1 MLRTN
6 SKKAKENIRLW
17 ILANYT
23 PEDYANA
30 FQTETGEYTLENFP
44 EVAAS
49 IMDTFH
55 KEKRLDVKEKGVDVR
70 RYGLE
75 IAFIDWMQGLPSI
88 LDIYSLAVGWSASE
102 ILGDWLEET
111 TEGKEAYSKKD
122 EDGQKAMK
130 TALHLVFREIQAG
143 VKKFNEHK

>member
-23 PEDYANA
+23 PEDYTNA
-30 FQTETGEYTLENFP
+30 FQTETGEYTPENFP

-55 KEKRLDVKEKGVDVR
+55 KEKGFDVR

-75 IAFIDWMQGLPSI
+75 LAFIDWMQGLPSI
-88 LDIYSLAVGWSASE
+88 LGTLPLLGWEVAE
-102 ILGDWLEET
+102 ILGNWLEET
-111 TEGKEAYSKKD
+111 AEEKEAYSKKD

-143 VKKFNEHK
+143 VEKFNREYK

>member
-6 SKKAKENIRLW
+6 SRKVKENIRLW
-17 ILANYT
+17 ILANYM

-30 FQTETGEYTLENFP
+30 FQTETGVYTPENFP
-44 EVAAS
+44 AVAAS

-55 KEKRLDVKEKGVDVR
+55 KEKGFDVR

-88 LDIYSLAVGWSASE
+88 LETFPLLHGWEVAE
-102 ILGDWLEET
+102 ILGNWLEET
-111 TEGKEAYSKKD
+111 AEEKEAYSKKD
-122 EDGQKAMK
+122 ETGEKAME
-130 TALHLVFREIQAG
+130 TALHLVFREIQTG
-143 VKKFNEHK
+143 SEKFNREHD

>member
-6 SKKAKENIRLW
+6 SKKAKENIRIW

-30 FQTETGEYTLENFP
+30 FQTETGEYMPENFP
-44 EVAAS
+44 AVSAS
-49 IMDTFH
+49 IMDVFH
-55 KEKRLDVKEKGVDVR
+55 KEKGVDVR

-88 LDIYSLAVGWSASE
+88 LETFSLLGWEVTE
-102 ILGDWLEET
+102 ILAEWLEET
-111 TEGKEAYSKKD
+111 ETEKEAYSKKD
-122 EDGQKAMK
+122 EDGIKAME

-143 VKKFNEHK
+143 VKKFNCFP

>member
-17 ILANYT
+17 ILANYA
-23 PEDYANA
+23 PENYANA
-30 FQTETGEYTLENFP
+30 FQTETGEYTPENFP
-44 EVAAS
+44 AVAAS
-49 IMDTFH
+49 IMDTF
-55 KEKRLDVKEKGVDVR
+55 RKEKGFDVH

-75 IAFIDWMQGLPSI
+75 IAFADWMQGLPSI
-88 LDIYSLAVGWSASE
+88 LETFPLLGWEVTE

-111 TEGKEAYSKKD
+111 AEEKEAYSKKD

-143 VKKFNEHK
+143 SGKFNREHN

>member
-6 SKKAKENIRLW
+6 SKKAKENIRIW

-30 FQTETGEYTLENFP
+30 FQTETGEYMPENFP
-44 EVAAS
+44 AVSAS
-49 IMDTFH
+49 IMDVFH
-55 KEKRLDVKEKGVDVR
+55 KEKGVDVR

-88 LDIYSLAVGWSASE
+88 LGTLSLLGWETAE
-102 ILGDWLEET
+102 ILGNWLEET
-111 TEGKEAYSKKD
+111 VEEKEAYSKKD

-143 VKKFNEHK
+143 VEKFNEHK

>member
-6 SKKAKENIRLW
+6 SEKAKENIRLW

-23 PEDYANA
+23 PDDYANA

-49 IMDTFH
+49 IMDAFH
-55 KEKRLDVKEKGVDVR
+55 KEKGFDIR

-88 LDIYSLAVGWSASE
+88 LDIYSLLGGWSVSE
-102 ILGDWLEET
+102 ILAEWLEET
-111 TEGKEAYSKKD
+111 ETEKEAYSKKD
-122 EDGQKAMK
+122 EDGIKAMK
-130 TALHLVFREIQAG
+130 TALHLVFREIKIG
-143 VKKFNEHK
+143 SEKFNREHN

>member
-6 SKKAKENIRLW
+6 SKKAKENIRIW

-30 FQTETGEYTLENFP
+30 FQTETGEYMPENFP
-44 EVAAS
+44 AVSAS
-49 IMDTFH
+49 IMDVFH
-55 KEKRLDVKEKGVDVR
+55 KEKGVYVR

-88 LDIYSLAVGWSASE
+88 LETFSLLGWEVTE
-102 ILGDWLEET
+102 ILGNWLEET
-111 TEGKEAYSKKD
+111 AEEKEAYSKKD

-130 TALHLVFREIQAG
+130 TALHLVFREIKAG
-143 VKKFNEHK
+143 LEKFNEHK

>member
-17 ILANYT
+17 ILANYI
-23 PEDYANA
+23 PEDYTNA
-30 FQTETGEYTLENFP
+30 FQTETGEYTPENFP

-55 KEKRLDVKEKGVDVR
+55 NEKGFDVR

-88 LDIYSLAVGWSASE
+88 LKTLPLLHGWEVAE

-111 TEGKEAYSKKD
+111 TEEKEAYSRKD
-122 EDGQKAMK
+122 EDGEKAMK

-143 VKKFNEHK
+143 AEKFNEHK

>member
-17 ILANYT
+17 ILANYM

-30 FQTETGEYTLENFP
+30 FQTETGEYTPENFP

-49 IMDTFH
+49 IMCVFH
-55 KEKRLDVKEKGVDVR
+55 KEKGLDVR

-88 LDIYSLAVGWSASE
+88 LGTLSLLGWEAAE
-102 ILGDWLEET
+102 ILGNWLEET
-111 TEGKEAYSKKD
+111 AEEKEAYSKKD
-122 EDGQKAMK
+122 EDGEKAMK

-143 VKKFNEHK
+143 AEKFNEYK

>member
-6 SKKAKENIRLW
+6 SKKAKENIQLW
-17 ILANYT
+17 ILANYM
-23 PEDYANA
+23 PENYANA
-30 FQTETGEYTLENFP
+30 FQTETGEYTPENFP

-49 IMDTFH
+49 IMDVFH
-55 KEKRLDVKEKGVDVR
+55 KEKGFDVR

-88 LDIYSLAVGWSASE
+88 LETLPLLHGWGVAE
-102 ILGDWLEET
+102 ILGGWLEET
-111 TEGKEAYSKKD
+111 AEEKEAYSKKD

-143 VKKFNEHK
+143 AGKFNEHK

>member
-6 SKKAKENIRLW
+6 NKKVKENIRIW

-30 FQTETGEYTLENFP
+30 FQTETGKYTLENFP

-55 KEKRLDVKEKGVDVR
+55 KEKGLDIR

-75 IAFIDWMQGLPSI
+75 IAFIDWIQGLPSI
-88 LDIYSLAVGWSASE
+88 LGTFPLLGGWETAE
-102 ILGDWLEET
+102 ILGNWLEET
-111 TEGKEAYSKKD
+111 VEEKESYSKKD
-122 EDGQKAMK
+122 ETGEKAIK

-143 VKKFNEHK
+143 VEKINREYK

>member
-44 EVAAS
+44 EVATS
-49 IMDTFH
+49 IMDAFH
-55 KEKRLDVKEKGVDVR
+55 KEKGFDVR
-70 RYGLE
+70 RHGLK

-88 LDIYSLAVGWSASE
+88 LGTLSLLGWEVTE
-102 ILGDWLEET
+102 ILGNWLEET
-111 TEGKEAYSKKD
+111 AEEKEAYSKRD
-122 EDGQKAMK
+122 EDGEKAMK

-143 VKKFNEHK
+143 LEKFNFEN

>member
-17 ILANYT
+17 ILANYI
-23 PEDYANA
+23 PENYANA
-30 FQTETGEYTLENFP
+30 FQTGTGEYMPENFP

-49 IMDTFH
+49 IMDAFH
-55 KEKRLDVKEKGVDVR
+55 KEKGFDVR

-88 LDIYSLAVGWSASE
+88 LETLTLLHGWEVAE
-102 ILGDWLEET
+102 ILGNWLEET
-111 TEGKEAYSKKD
+111 AEEKEAYSKKD
-122 EDGQKAMK
+122 EDGKKAME

-143 VKKFNEHK
+143 AEKFNEHK

>member
-6 SKKAKENIRLW
+6 SKKAKENIRIW

-30 FQTETGEYTLENFP
+30 FQTETGEYMPENFP
-44 EVAAS
+44 AVSAS
-49 IMDTFH
+49 IMDVFH
-55 KEKRLDVKEKGVDVR
+55 KEKGVNVR

-88 LDIYSLAVGWSASE
+88 LETFSLLGWEVTE
-102 ILGDWLEET
+102 ILGNWLEET
-111 TEGKEAYSKKD
+111 AEEKEAYSKKD

-130 TALHLVFREIQAG
+130 TALHLVFREIKAG
-143 VKKFNEHK
+143 LEKFNEHK

>member
-6 SKKAKENIRLW
+6 SKKAKENIRIW

-23 PEDYANA
+23 PKDYANA
-30 FQTETGEYTLENFP
+30 FQTETGEYMPENFP
-44 EVAAS
+44 AVSAS
-49 IMDTFH
+49 IMDVFH
-55 KEKRLDVKEKGVDVR
+55 KEKGVDVR

-88 LDIYSLAVGWSASE
+88 LGTLSLLGWETAE
-102 ILGDWLEET
+102 ILGNWLEET
-111 TEGKEAYSKKD
+111 VEEKEAYSKKD

-143 VKKFNEHK
+143 VEKINFEN

>member
-23 PEDYANA
+23 PDDYANA

-49 IMDTFH
+49 IMDAFH
-55 KEKRLDVKEKGVDVR
+55 KEKGFDIR

-88 LDIYSLAVGWSASE
+88 LDIYSLLGGWSVSE
-102 ILGDWLEET
+102 ILAEWLEET
-111 TEGKEAYSKKD
+111 ETEKEAYSKKD
-122 EDGQKAMK
+122 EDGIKAMK
-130 TALHLVFREIQAG
+130 TALHLVFREIKIG
-143 VKKFNEHK
+143 SEKFNREHN

>member
-17 ILANYT
+17 ILANYM
-23 PEDYANA
+23 PEDYADA
-30 FQTETGEYTLENFP
+30 FQTETGEYTPENFP
-44 EVAAS
+44 EVSAS
-49 IMDTFH
+49 IMDTF
-55 KEKRLDVKEKGVDVR
+55 RKEKGFYVR

-75 IAFIDWMQGLPSI
+75 IAFRDWMQGLPSI
-88 LDIYSLAVGWSASE
+88 LETLPLLCGWGVVE

-111 TEGKEAYSKKD
+111 TEEKEAYSKKD

-130 TALHLVFREIQAG
+130 TALHLVFREVQAG
-143 VKKFNEHK
+143 FEKFNREYE

>member
-6 SKKAKENIRLW
+6 NKKVKENIRIW

-55 KEKRLDVKEKGVDVR
+55 KEKWLDVR

-88 LDIYSLAVGWSASE
+88 LDIYSLACGWSASE

-111 TEGKEAYSKKD
+111 TEEKEAYSKKD

-143 VKKFNEHK
+143 SEKFNCFP

>member
-30 FQTETGEYTLENFP
+30 FQTEPGEYTLENFP
-44 EVAAS
+44 EVAAN
-49 IMDTFH
+49 IMGVFH
-55 KEKRLDVKEKGVDVR
+55 KEKGVDVR

-88 LDIYSLAVGWSASE
+88 LGTLSLLGWETAE
-102 ILGDWLEET
+102 ILGNWLEET
-111 TEGKEAYSKKD
+111 TEEKEAYSKKD
-122 EDGQKAMK
+122 EDGEKAMK
-130 TALHLVFREIQAG
+130 TALHLVFREIQIGAE
-143 VKKFNEHK
+143 KFNKHK

>member
-23 PEDYANA
+23 PDDYANV
-30 FQTETGEYTLENFP
+30 FQTETGEYTPENFP
-44 EVAAS
+44 EVAAN
-49 IMDTFH
+49 IMGVFH
-55 KEKRLDVKEKGVDVR
+55 KEKGLDVR

-88 LDIYSLAVGWSASE
+88 LGTLSLLGWEAAE
-102 ILGDWLEET
+102 ILGNWLEET
-111 TEGKEAYSKKD
+111 AEEKEAYSKKD
-122 EDGQKAMK
+122 EDGEKAMK

-143 VKKFNEHK
+143 AEKFNEYK

>member
-6 SKKAKENIRLW
+6 NKKVKENIRIW

-30 FQTETGEYTLENFP
+30 FQTETGKYTLENFP

-55 KEKRLDVKEKGVDVR
+55 KEKGVDVR

-75 IAFIDWMQGLPSI
+75 IAFTDWMQGLPSI
-88 LDIYSLAVGWSASE
+88 LKTLSLLGWEVAE
-102 ILGDWLEET
+102 ILGGWLEET
-111 TEGKEAYSKKD
+111 AEEKEAYSKKD
-122 EDGQKAMK
+122 ETGEKAMK
-130 TALHLVFREIQAG
+130 TALHLVFREIQIG
-143 VKKFNEHK
+143 VEKFNREHK

>member
-6 SKKAKENIRLW
+6 SKKAKENIRIW

-23 PEDYANA
+23 PEGYANA
-30 FQTETGEYTLENFP
+30 FQTETGEYMPENFP
-44 EVAAS
+44 AVSAS
-49 IMDTFH
+49 IMDVFH
-55 KEKRLDVKEKGVDVR
+55 KEKGVDVR

-75 IAFIDWMQGLPSI
+75 IAFTDWMQGLPSI
-88 LDIYSLAVGWSASE
+88 LGTFSLLGWEVAE

-111 TEGKEAYSKKD
+111 TEEKEAYSKKD

-143 VKKFNEHK
+143 VGKFNEHK

>member
-6 SKKAKENIRLW
+6 SKKVKENIRLW
-17 ILANYT
+17 ILDNYT

-55 KEKRLDVKEKGVDVR
+55 KEKGFYVR

-75 IAFIDWMQGLPSI
+75 IAFRDWMQGLPSI
-88 LDIYSLAVGWSASE
+88 LETLPLLGGWSVSE
-102 ILGDWLEET
+102 IFGDWLEET
-111 TEGKEAYSKKD
+111 TEEKEAYSKKD

-130 TALHLVFREIQAG
+130 TALYLVFREIQAG
-143 VKKFNEHK
+143 AEKFNRAHN

>member
-23 PEDYANA
+23 PEDYTDA
-30 FQTETGEYTLENFP
+30 FQTETGVYTPENFP
-44 EVAAS
+44 EVSAS
-49 IMDTFH
+49 IMNAF
-55 KEKRLDVKEKGVDVR
+55 RKEKGFDVR

-88 LDIYSLAVGWSASE
+88 LETFPLLHGWEVVE
-102 ILGDWLEET
+102 ILADWLEENA
-111 TEGKEAYSKKD
+111 EEKEAYSKKD
-122 EDGQKAMK
+122 EGGEKAME

-143 VKKFNEHK
+143 SGKFNREHN

>member
-6 SKKAKENIRLW
+6 SEKAKENIRLW

-30 FQTETGEYTLENFP
+30 FQTETGEYTPENFP
-44 EVAAS
+44 AVSAS
-49 IMDTFH
+49 IMDVF
-55 KEKRLDVKEKGVDVR
+55 RREKGFDVR
-70 RYGLE
+70 RHGLE

-88 LDIYSLAVGWSASE
+88 LDIYPLLGGWSASE

-111 TEGKEAYSKKD
+111 AEEKETYSKKD
-122 EDGQKAMK
+122 EDGEKAMK
-130 TALHLVFREIQAG
+130 TALRLVFREVQIG
-143 VKKFNEHK
+143 VEKFNREYK

>member
-6 SKKAKENIRLW
+6 SKKAKENIRIW

-30 FQTETGEYTLENFP
+30 FQTETGEYMPENFP
-44 EVAAS
+44 AVSAS
-49 IMDTFH
+49 IMDVFH
-55 KEKRLDVKEKGVDVR
+55 KEKGVDVR

-88 LDIYSLAVGWSASE
+88 LETFSLLGWEVTE
-102 ILGDWLEET
+102 ILGNWLEET
-111 TEGKEAYSKKD
+111 AEEKEAYSKKD

-130 TALHLVFREIQAG
+130 IALHLVFREIKAG
-143 VKKFNEHK
+143 LEKFNEHK

>member
-6 SKKAKENIRLW
+6 NKKVKENIRIW

-30 FQTETGEYTLENFP
+30 FQTETGKYTLENFP

-55 KEKRLDVKEKGVDVR
+55 KEKGVDVR

-75 IAFIDWMQGLPSI
+75 IAFTDWMQGLPSI
-88 LDIYSLAVGWSASE
+88 LKTLSLLGWEVAE
-102 ILGDWLEET
+102 ILGGWLEET
-111 TEGKEAYSKKD
+111 AEEKEAYSKKD
-122 EDGQKAMK
+122 ETGEKAMK
-130 TALHLVFREIQAG
+130 TALHLVFREIQIG
-143 VKKFNEHK
+143 VEKFNCFP

>member
-30 FQTETGEYTLENFP
+30 FQTETGEYTPENFP

-49 IMDTFH
+49 IIDAFH
-55 KEKRLDVKEKGVDVR
+55 KEKGFDVR

-88 LDIYSLAVGWSASE
+88 LGTLSLLGWETAE

-111 TEGKEAYSKKD
+111 AEEKEAYNKKD

-143 VKKFNEHK
+143 VEKFNREHK